1 VTLTHSYTPRGT
13 ARTVI
18 ECRDPEVL
26 IVGPAGTGKSLACL
40 EKLHLAALM
49 NPGMRGL
56 MVRKTAASLTTSAVV
71 TWKRDVIPEAQQAGL
86 VSFYGGSAQEPAQYR
101 YANGAVVV
109 LGGMDKAS
117 KIMSTEYDLIFVQE
131 ATELTEDDWEALTT
145 RLRSN
150 MLTFQQ
156 LLADCNPSHET
167 HWLKGRCD
175 RGQTTMLFSRH
186 EDNPLLFDE
195 DGNVTVFGAQ
205 YIDKLDALTGV
216 RHRRLRKGEWSS
228 AEGVVYEDFDSAVH
242 LVNSFPIPDD
252 WPRWW
257 SVDFGFTAPM
267 VVQCYAEDPDGRL
280 YLYREWYHTGRTVP
294 EFCDDILSVVRPGG
308 KWVEPK
314 PKMVVCDHD
323 SDRQGTSMRD
333 ILARHLSLKTRP
345 ALKDVKV
352 GIQRV
357 TTRLQVAGDG
367 KPRLFVLRDALVKP
381 DQTLLDRA
389 KPSCTADELPGYI
402 WDSTPGKDPKE
413 TPVKK
418 DDHGAD
424 AMRYLVMF
432 HDHKPK
438 RTVKRS
444 GYSGRLP
451 DEIG

>member
-109 LGGMDKAS
+109 LGGMDKSS

-150 MLTFQQ
+150 VLTFQQ

-242 LVNSFPIPDD
+242 LVNSFPIPED

-294 EFCDDILSVVRPGG
+294 EFCDDILSVVAP
-308 KWVEPK
+308 
-314 PKMVVCDHD
+314 
-323 SDRQGTSMRD
+323 
-333 ILARHLSLKTRP
+333 SLK
-345 ALKDVKV
+345 
-352 GIQRV
+352 
-357 TTRLQVAGDG
+357 
-367 KPRLFVLRDALVKP
+367 
-381 DQTLLDRA
+381 
-389 KPSCTADELPGYI
+389 
-402 WDSTPGKDPKE
+402 
-413 TPVKK
+413 
-418 DDHGAD
+418 
-424 AMRYLVMF
+424 
-432 HDHKPK
+432 
-438 RTVKRS
+438 
-444 GYSGRLP
+444 
-451 DEIG
+451 